1 MTLRLTV
8 NEVAW
13 KQHVQ
18 SVAKSYPG
26 IVPVVKGNGYGFRR
40 WNLMPLAGQLS
51 DEIAVGTVFEARDI
65 PSGVTP
71 IVLTPTMTQPPTTL
85 PLSTVLTVGSVEHV
99 VALSRF
105 GWSGRV
111 MVKLQSSMKRHGVS
125 PTDFHKLMADIE
137 HSPLTVHGFSIHPP
151 LDGDMSLHLD
161 DITKWLDK
169 LPVDAPV
176 YVSHLDVATY
186 ERLCTS
192 HANRNFRA
200 RLGTKL
206 WHGDKSMMHLTAD
219 VLGAHSL
226 EAGERA
232 GYRLT
237 QTNGPGQVVLVGA
250 GSAHGVLPLD
260 DGRSPFHYQSSRLNL
275 LEPPHMHT
283 SMLFVARGRAIPA
296 VGEWI
301 DVQRPLT
308 QVQVDLLQWTA

>member
-1 MTLRLTV
+1 
-8 NEVAW
+8 
-13 KQHVQ
+13 
-18 SVAKSYPG
+18 
-26 IVPVVKGNGYGFRR
+26 
-40 WNLMPLAGQLS
+40 MPLAGQLS

-137 HSPLTVHGFSIHPP
+137 RSPLTVHGFSIHPP
-151 LDGDMSLHLD
+151 LDGDMSLHLG

-192 HANRNFRA
+192 YANRNFRA

-219 VLGAHSL
+219 VLGVHSL

>member
-1 MTLRLTV
+1 MTLRLV
-8 NEVAW
+8 VDQSAW
-13 KQHVQ
+13 SAHVQ
-18 SVAKSYPG
+18 GVASALRPL
-26 IVPVVKGNGYGFRR
+26 VPVVKGNGYGFRR

-137 HSPLTVHGFSIHPP
+137 RSPLTVHGFSIHPP
-151 LDGDMSLHLD
+151 LDGDMSLHLG

-219 VLGAHSL
+219 VLGVHSL